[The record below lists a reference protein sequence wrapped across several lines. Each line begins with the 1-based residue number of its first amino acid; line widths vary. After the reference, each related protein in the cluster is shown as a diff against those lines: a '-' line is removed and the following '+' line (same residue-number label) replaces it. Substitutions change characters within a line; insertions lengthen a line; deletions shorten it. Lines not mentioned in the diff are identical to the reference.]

1 MNTSPSLIESGY
13 ATVESVVESCFMG
26 EGGRGGGGYNRV
38 RVKTLFDLV
47 LHEVL
52 CCTKCTT
59 SLVETFGRSF
69 ALQKV
74 TIKVIFRSK
83 PKLQCLPKKVI
94 SI

>member
-1 MNTSPSLIESGY
+1 MNTSPPLIESGY

-26 EGGRGGGGYNRV
+26 EGGGYNRV

-59 SLVETFGRSF
+59 SLFETFGRNF